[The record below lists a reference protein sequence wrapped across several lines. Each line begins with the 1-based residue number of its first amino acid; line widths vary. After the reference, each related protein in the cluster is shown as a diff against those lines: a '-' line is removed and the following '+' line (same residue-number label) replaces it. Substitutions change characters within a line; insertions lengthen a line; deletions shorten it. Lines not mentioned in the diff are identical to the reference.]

1 MEATSNDGRSLAGTG
16 ACLSAATGP
25 HRDAARNAPSATRLR
40 SRLRMTTYTA
50 VQRRGMH
57 APRFTRVPAAIAE
70 AVRAAGPAE
79 PDAARQR
86 ASRTVALQCAATS
99 IPYPERTVQSPGQ
112 STGPPGPTSY
122 TPLRNVS
129 TESARV
135 WWEAAIPG

>member
-1 MEATSNDGRSLAGTG
+1 MPLD
-16 ACLSAATGP
+16 
-25 HRDAARNAPSATRLR
+25 
-40 SRLRMTTYTA
+40 SRA
-50 VQRRGMH
+50 
-57 APRFTRVPAAIAE
+57 FPAAIAV

-135 WWEAAIPG
+135 WWEAAIPGRTRTCPERQGTAAEGVFRAVEPRSAPAPAARQ